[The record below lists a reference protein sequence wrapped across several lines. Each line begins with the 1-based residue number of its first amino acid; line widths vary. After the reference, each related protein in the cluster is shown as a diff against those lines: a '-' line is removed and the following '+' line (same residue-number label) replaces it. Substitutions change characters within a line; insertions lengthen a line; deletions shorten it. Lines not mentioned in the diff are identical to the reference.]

1 LIVETLSPMSSRQ
14 PGLRSQELAAAALVA
29 LTLGWAYAPTFV
41 YLHQIWSTEP
51 NYSHGYLVVP
61 IALLI
66 LWLRQSSLVRARV
79 APWGW
84 GWVLLAGVFALRAF
98 FYELNDVWFENATF
112 PLAVASLT
120 LALGG
125 WALFRWSLPAIV
137 FLYFMFPLP
146 HRINESLASPL
157 QHLATVGSCDVL
169 QTLGLPAVAE
179 GNVILIGLNRL
190 GVAEACNG
198 LSMLLSF
205 LTLITATAILVHRPI
220 WDRLILLASAIPI
233 ALVSNILRITITG
246 LCFYFRGTDE
256 LTLPFGIKLPHDWA
270 GVYLMM
276 PIALV
281 LMWLE
286 LRLLS
291 WLVVEEEEP
300 EPAPAFGQMAP
311 SVYRVA
317 KKEKGPGHAAG
328 DKAQAG
334 GISDD

>member
-1 LIVETLSPMSSRQ
+1 VETLSPMSSQR
-14 PGLRSQELAAAALVA
+14 PALGVKELAAVALVA
-29 LTLGWAYAPTFV
+29 LGLGWAYAPTFI
-41 YLHQIWSTEP
+41 YLSQIWSSEP

-66 LWLRQSSLVRARV
+66 LWLRLGSLDRARL
-79 APWGW
+79 APKWW
-84 GWVLLAGVFALRAF
+84 GWVLLAGVFALRTL

-125 WALFRWSLPAIV
+125 WTLFRWSLPAV
-137 FLYFMFPLP
+137 AFLYFMLPLP
-146 HRINESLASPL
+146 HRINETLAGPL

-169 QTLGLPAVAE
+169 QTMGLPAVAE
-179 GNVILIGLNRL
+179 GNVILIGLSRL

-205 LTLITATAILVHRPI
+205 LTLITATAILVRRPI

-233 ALVSNILRITITG
+233 ALVSNIMRITITG
-246 LCFYFRGTDE
+246 LCYYIHGTDE
-256 LTLPFGIKLPHDWA
+256 MALPFGIKLPHDWA

-286 LRLLS
+286 LRVLS
-291 WLVVEEEEP
+291 WLVVEEDVP
-300 EPAPAFGQMAP
+300 EPAPAFGSMAP
-311 SVYRVA
+311 SVYRAA
-317 KKEKGPGHAAG
+317 KKEPGRA
-328 DKAQAG
+328 AG
-334 GISDD
+334 GIVSDE